1 MIQEDFYH
9 IKLRSTNSHNVT
21 NNGDDNSVQVEDVD
35 TEDDEDTN
43 SGVLVRNDVRDQVRD
58 VRQPNDDEAVP
69 ILPDHQDAN
78 PMDRQPVNSGGN
90 VNTNVNIF
98 NTDDYVW
105 GEEDSI
111 VDGTADHF
119 VNWDQ
124 LQTESLPDFGNF
136 TDNQLNEHYQ
146 ETNHQLT
153 LLFKRKRD
161 IEEEFKIR
169 RNRAQLGKR
178 K

>member
-21 NNGDDNSVQVEDVD
+21 NNEDDNSVQVEDVD

-43 SGVLVRNDVRDQVRD
+43 SGVLVSNSARDQVRNDVRDQVRD

-111 VDGTADHF
+111 VDGTFDHF
-119 VNWDQ
+119 VN
-124 LQTESLPDFGNF
+124 
-136 TDNQLNEHYQ
+136 
-146 ETNHQLT
+146 
-153 LLFKRKRD
+153 
-161 IEEEFKIR
+161 
-169 RNRAQLGKR
+169 
-178 K
+178 